1 MHLRIIY
8 YCILLVS
15 LTVSACSGGGGN
27 KEQPIQQN
35 LPPTVDAG
43 NDQTAPPSA
52 TVNLSATASDSDGT
66 VVSYSWSQTA
76 GDTVSLSSPDSSSTS
91 FAMPSNP
98 TATAFSF
105 TVAVTDNDGA
115 SSSDTVTVTVH
126 RPPTVDAGNNQ
137 TVLISST
144 VNLNGTATPSTGTI
158 ISYSW
163 RQTSGEAVSLSD
175 PNSATPSFTAPSTAG
190 NIELTLTAVD
200 SFGTQAEDSVAIKI
214 VNSLTNVTGKVT
226 FDLVPF
232 NTNTNG
238 LDYNNTRVSPA
249 RGVLVETIDA
259 QGNQIAATVTDGK
272 GNYVLSPSPNTE
284 MRIRISAH
292 MKQTTGA
299 KWDVKVTDNTNNNA
313 LYVTQGEL
321 FNSSSN
327 ASERNFHLASGWDGA
342 GYSQTRAAAT
352 FAILDAIYETVQK
365 FALVDPSIVLP
376 PLEVRWSPK
385 NSTADGNLAEGD
397 IGSSFYDPNQGII
410 YLLGREENDTDEY
423 DRHVI
428 IHEWGHFLEHK
439 LSRSDSIGG
448 RHESG
453 DRLDIRVAL
462 SEGLANALSAIVTD
476 DAFYRDSSDKQQ
488 ASGFSMDINNNS
500 TQNPGW
506 FNEESVQSIIYDISD
521 DDNELDDNL
530 ALGLDPIYSVLTDT
544 NYRNQPYFTSIYS
557 FTNRLKIQ
565 QPSSA
570 NAIDSLL
577 NAQQI
582 FGSGDN
588 GVNETNDGDISSAL
602 PVYKTATI
610 GGNAIQVCSVNN
622 AGTPNKLGNTAF
634 VTFEVTASGFYTF
647 TVTETGGA
655 TQSDPDLKL
664 FRAGNY
670 IARVATKNKGKE
682 TSKIYLGEIGIYQME
697 IYAWNN
703 MNENVT
709 VDDDDNLIPGNYC
722 FDLQITN

>member
-8 YCILLVS
+8 SCILLVS
-15 LTVSACSGGGGN
+15 LTISACSGGGGN

-43 NDQTAPPSA
+43 NDQTALPSA
-52 TVNLSATASDSDGT
+52 TVNLSTTASDSDGT

-105 TVAVTDNDGA
+105 TVAVTDNNGA
-115 SSSDTVTVTVH
+115 SSSDTVTITVH

-190 NIELTLTAVD
+190 NMEFTLTAID
-200 SFGTQAEDSVAIKI
+200 SNGAQAGDSVAINV
-214 VNSLTNVTGKVT
+214 VNAMTDVTGRVT

-232 NTNTNG
+232 NTASNG
-238 LDYNNTRVSPA
+238 LDYDNTLVSPA
-249 RGVLVETIDA
+249 RGVLVEALDA
-259 QGNQIAATVTDGK
+259 QGNQIEATVTDGN
-272 GNYVLSPSPNTE
+272 GNYVLSPTPNTQ

-321 FNSSSN
+321 FNSTSN
-327 ASERNFHLASGWDGA
+327 GSVRNFHLASGWQGA
-342 GYSQTRAAAT
+342 GYSQTRAAGP
-352 FAILDAIYETVQK
+352 FAILDAIYQTVQK
-365 FALVDPSIVLP
+365 FAQVDPSIVLP
-376 PLEVRWSPK
+376 PLELRWSPN

-397 IGSSFYDPNQGII
+397 IGTSFYDPNQGII
-410 YLLGREENDTDEY
+410 YLLGKEDSDTDEY
-423 DRHVI
+423 DRHII
-428 IHEWGHFLEHK
+428 IHELGHFFEDK

-448 RHESG
+448 SHDIDE
-453 DRLDIRVAL
+453 RLDFRVAF
-462 SEGLANALSAIVTD
+462 SEGWANAISAIITD
-476 DAFYRDSSDKQQ
+476 DSFYRDSLESQQ
-488 ASGFSMDINNNS
+488 ASGGRMDINNNS

-506 FNEESVQSIIYDISD
+506 FNEASVQSILYDIYD
-521 DDNELDDNL
+521 DDNETGDNL
-530 ALGLDPIYSVLTDT
+530 ALGLGPIYSVLTDP
-544 NYRNQPYFTSIYS
+544 NYRNLSYFTSIYP
-557 FTNRLKIQ
+557 FINRLKSQ

-577 NAQQI
+577 NTQQI
-582 FGSGDN
+582 YGSGDN
-588 GVNETNDGDISSAL
+588 GVNETNDGGISSVL
-602 PVYKTATI
+602 PVYKTAPI
-610 GGNAIQVCSVNN
+610 GGDAISVCSVND
-622 AGTPNKLGNTAF
+622 AGTYNKLGNTVF
-634 VTFEVTASGFYTF
+634 VTFEVTTSGFHTF
-647 TVTETGGA
+647 TVTATGGS
-655 TQSDPDLKL
+655 TQSDPDFGL
-664 FRAGNY
+664 FKAGNY
-670 IARVATKNKGKE
+670 IARADTENTGKE
-682 TSKIYLGEIGIYQME
+682 TLTINLTDTAVYQMA
-697 IYAWNN
+697 IYDWNN
-703 MNENVT
+703 IG
-709 VDDDDNLIPGNYC
+709 DNGTPGEYC